1 MQILLYV
8 IQLDLFLDISNLN
21 YSTAPSVYA
30 SKQLEFLLFYVIFYL
45 LAYFLI
51 ETLIGNAN

>member
-8 IQLDLFLDISNLN
+8 IQLDLFLDISHLN
-21 YSTAPSVYA
+21 YSTAPPMHA

-51 ETLIGNAN
+51 ETLIGNAS